1 MNRFLSAL
9 IFLLWSACLGRCLAE
24 QYGVLGNEPIQC
36 CAHAQDCGQDR
47 PQKDNSPGKGSPCA
61 VCDYVTH
68 GGVMTLIQPLLMAA
82 VCLLV
87 LAVVLLCAPRLL
99 EMVRRTAAVPC
110 EVDTGPPRVWRLCEY
125 LARTGTPVRGP
136 AVMA

>member
-9 IFLLWSACLGRCLAE
+9 IFLLWTACLGRCLAE
-24 QYGVLGNEPIQC
+24 QYGVLGNEAIQC
-36 CAHAQDCGQDR
+36 CANEQDCGQDG
-47 PQKDNSPGKGSPCA
+47 PQKDNSPGKGSPCV

-68 GGVMTLIQPLLMAA
+68 GGVTLIQPLLLAA

-87 LAVVLLCAPRLL
+87 LSVVALCAPRLV
-99 EMVRRTAAVPC
+99 EMVRRTATVSY
-110 EVDTGPPRVWRLCEY
+110 EVDTGPPRIWRLCEY